1 MMHAERRL
9 PSWQPRRWYAC
20 IFIVFLVII
29 GVAGVSL
36 ISSYETSLQ
45 EEKSNL
51 LHALSASAAETNKI
65 ILATSLAVE
74 RTEQL
79 LLAPGRQGEITADPD
94 AGTDIRNAL
103 IQEVAALPGVISMSV
118 LDRHGKWSIS
128 SRFSKLPLS
137 PDNPERP
144 IWNAALQT
152 KPGGFFVLDSS
163 KSPVFDIPS
172 LVLGRPVRDS
182 SGALTGIVVAFIAV
196 DSIRQAF
203 GSLLLDGHQVMVSLP
218 NGKDLVR
225 IPPEHPHILDGMD
238 SGLAKMMA
246 VGEGILDA
254 DDGFGHG
261 WIVAMHHS
269 SQGGM
274 DLAYATLAVKAK
286 LSAPWWRFGKTIMA
300 WAAISLASFLLLAQL
315 WMRERRRS
323 YFEAMDLVQVHSRLR
338 HHLFHDPASELLNS
352 TGFEQLLNRTQ
363 VQRRPVAIHVIGI
376 EHLQVLADTLVP
388 GMDNPLISQLSKQL
402 RSCIGQN
409 DVAARLAI
417 EEFCVAQYEGDP
429 DSMAETLSIRLGEK
443 RYMLG
448 ERSIL
453 LSVCVGTAVRKNNE
467 DWNQLLRDG
476 RAAMERARSQGRGR
490 FVKFEPSADGPM
502 QEQLLLEQ
510 DFRSAIGTSQLFMA
524 YQPICH
530 VATGKISGFES
541 LMRWNSPA
549 RVSVPPGVFIPMA
562 ERRGLLLPI
571 DQMVERS
578 PLLVANGWPSDI
590 SVSIN
595 CPAFEFLDPGMAVQL
610 KEHLDRAGLNPERC
624 YIEVTESALLQDD
637 EQVLSVMR
645 QVKALGVNLAI
656 DDFGSGHA
664 SLSYLHRFP
673 FNLIKIDRSFIQA
686 MDKDAGAAAIVE
698 ATLALSRRLGLEV
711 VAEGVETTEQ
721 FLHLQQLGCTYVQGF
736 LIARPMN
743 EEYVLPFLESFRLSD
758 VLACPAHA

>member
-1 MMHAERRL
+1 MIHAEKRL
-9 PSWQPRRWYAC
+9 PSWQPRRWYAY
-20 IFIVFLVII
+20 IFIVCLVII

-36 ISSYETSLQ
+36 ISSYETSLH
-45 EEKSNL
+45 EEKSSL

-65 ILATSLAVE
+65 ILATSSAVG
-74 RTEQL
+74 RAEQL
-79 LLAPGRQGEITADPD
+79 LLAPGHQGETTTDPD
-94 AGTDIRNAL
+94 VNTDIRNAL

-137 PDNPERP
+137 PDNPGRP

-152 KPGGFFVLDSS
+152 QPGSFFLLDASQ
-163 KSPVFDIPS
+163 SPAFGMPS

-182 SGALTGIVVAFIAV
+182 RGELTGIVVAFIAV

-203 GSLLLDGHQVMVSLP
+203 SSLLLGGHHAMVRLP
-218 NGKDLVR
+218 NGKDLFR
-225 IPPEHPHILDGMD
+225 IPQEHPHILDGMN
-238 SGLAKMMA
+238 SGLARKVA
-246 VGEGILDA
+246 AGEGTLEVE
-254 DDGFGHG
+254 DGFGNP
-261 WIVAMHHS
+261 WIIAMHHS

-274 DLAYATLAVKAK
+274 DLAYAALATRAK
-286 LSAPWWRFGKTIMA
+286 LAAPWWRLGKTIMA
-300 WAAISLASFLLLAQL
+300 WAVISLASFLLLAQL

-323 YFEAMDLVQVHSRLR
+323 YFEAKDLVQVHSQLR
-338 HHLFHDPASELLNS
+338 HHLFHDPASELLNP
-352 TGFEQLLNRTQ
+352 TGFEQLLTRTQ
-363 VQRRPVAIHVIGI
+363 ARQRPVAIHVIGI
-376 EHLQVLADTLVP
+376 EHLQVLADTLLP
-388 GMDNPLISQLSKQL
+388 GMDNQLVLQLSKQL
-402 RSCIGQN
+402 RSCIGHN

-417 EEFCVAQYEGDP
+417 EDFCVAQYEGDP
-429 DSMAETLSIRLGEK
+429 DSMAKTLSIRLGEK

-453 LSVCVGTAVRKNNE
+453 LSVCIGTAVRKDNE
-467 DWNQLLRDG
+467 DWHQLLRDG
-476 RAAMERARSQGRGR
+476 RAAMERARSRGSAR
-490 FVKFEPSADGPM
+490 FVKFEPSADGPL

-510 DFRSAIGTSQLFMA
+510 DFRSAIGTSQLFMV

-549 RVSVPPGVFIPMA
+549 RGAVPPGVFIPMA

-578 PLLVANGWPSDI
+578 PLLVANGWPGDI

-721 FLHLQQLGCTYVQGF
+721 FLHLRQLGCTYVQGF

-743 EEYVLPFLESFRLSD
+743 EEHVLPFLESFRLSD
-758 VLACPAHA
+758 VLECPAQA